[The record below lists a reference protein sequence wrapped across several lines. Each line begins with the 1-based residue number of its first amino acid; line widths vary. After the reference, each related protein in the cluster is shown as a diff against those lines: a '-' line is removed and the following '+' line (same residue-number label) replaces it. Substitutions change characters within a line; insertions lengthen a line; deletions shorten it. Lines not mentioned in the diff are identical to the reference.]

1 MLHTASHLKEREQGN
16 VCHNPLQG
24 PFPKSKNV
32 SKFPLTF
39 QHFENILTHNH
50 WTSRDTEISEIKNH
64 KNAQHTTR
72 HKCSRPTYYRLH
84 LNWKR

>member
-1 MLHTASHLKEREQGN
+1 MLHSASHLKWREQGT
-16 VCHNPLQG
+16 VGHNPLQG
-24 PFPKSKNV
+24 PFPKSKND

-39 QHFENILTHNH
+39 QHCENILTLNH
-50 WTSRDTEISEIKNH
+50 CTSRDTEIKNH

-72 HKCSRPTYYRLH
+72 HKCSRPTDYRIQ